1 MCACVTLVRS
11 VISDCI
17 RIIILFSDYFLHYV
31 WPSVHH
37 YFLCLVLSVLLLS
50 QSEPV
55 HQFSQELSTDIQ
67 LSESRHSDVSTLVS
81 FSSES
86 PLLETSTAPIHLVF
100 LMPHK
105 DSSPS
110 SRSRP
115 FTEISCSQSQVAL
128 YLNSARRFST
138 KSAWKLNI
146 LWAWKCFYATLSV
159 GIWLD
164 I

>member
-1 MCACVTLVRS
+1 MCACITLVRS

-67 LSESRHSDVSTLVS
+67 LLNQDIQMYQLLCHFHLKVLSWKPRLLQSIWFSLCLTKIPLPHPEAGPSLRSPVPKVRSPFILTLPGDFQQRV
-81 FSSES
+81 
-86 PLLETSTAPIHLVF
+86 LG
-100 LMPHK
+100 
-105 DSSPS
+105 
-110 SRSRP
+110 
-115 FTEISCSQSQVAL
+115 
-128 YLNSARRFST
+128 N
-138 KSAWKLNI
+138 
-146 LWAWKCFYATLSV
+146 
-159 GIWLD
+159 
-164 I
+164 

>member
-17 RIIILFSDYFLHYV
+17 RIIILFSDCFLHYV
-31 WPSVHH
+31 WPSVHR

-55 HQFSQELSTDIQ
+55 HQCSQELSTDIQ

-81 FSSES
+81 LSSES

-110 SRSRP
+110 SRS
-115 FTEISCSQSQVAL
+115 
-128 YLNSARRFST
+128 
-138 KSAWKLNI
+138 
-146 LWAWKCFYATLSV
+146 
-159 GIWLD
+159 
-164 I
+164 

>member
-17 RIIILFSDYFLHYV
+17 RIIILFSDCFLHYV
-31 WPSVHH
+31 WPSVHR

-55 HQFSQELSTDIQ
+55 HQCSQELSTDIQ

-81 FSSES
+81 LSSES

-110 SRSRP
+110 SRSWGRSLRSPVPKVRSP
-115 FTEISCSQSQVAL
+115 F
-128 YLNSARRFST
+128 
-138 KSAWKLNI
+138 I
-146 LWAWKCFYATLSV
+146 LTLPGDFQQRV
-159 GIWLD
+159 FGN
-164 I
+164 